1 MTIDRANAKA
11 TIRPSEPVKL
21 ISTSQVLKW
30 SSYAWRTPSTTPIW
44 SCSERAAPPRVFLES
59 HRMEQLL
66 VAVRLLGC
74 ADDSDQES
82 RTNQR
87 LKSSDAQGDNHEWNI
102 AFRQQ

>member
-1 MTIDRANAKA
+1 
-11 TIRPSEPVKL
+11 
-21 ISTSQVLKW
+21 
-30 SSYAWRTPSTTPIW
+30 
-44 SCSERAAPPRVFLES
+44 
-59 HRMEQLL
+59 MEQLL